1 MEALNHSLFLL
12 INATP
17 ASPTWLLALAL
28 ATFIAK
34 ALIAI
39 VPLLI
44 VALWLWGPR
53 DRVASQRVL
62 VLKTGMALIYALAIS
77 WCIGQ
82 LLPHPR
88 PFAIGLGYQFL
99 HHAPD
104 DSYPSYHGTTIFT
117 FALAFLFWHRR
128 WSGVILLAVGCAI
141 AWSRAYLGVH
151 WPMDMLGGFLVGLL
165 GCLASHLAW
174 QSYGARML
182 ATVHEL
188 YRALFALPIRKGW
201 IQD

>member
-1 MEALNHSLFLL
+1 MEELNRTLFMA

-17 ASPTWLLALAL
+17 DSPHWLLQLAI
-28 ATFIAK
+28 FIARD
-34 ALIAI
+34 LIAI

-62 VLKTGMALIYALAIS
+62 VLKTGIALLYALAIS
-77 WCIGQ
+77 WCVGQ

-88 PFAIGLGYQFL
+88 PFAINFGHQFL
-99 HHAPD
+99 VHAAD
-104 DSYPSYHGTTIFT
+104 DSYPSDHGTTIFT
-117 FALAFLFWHRR
+117 FALAFLLWHRL
-128 WSGVILLAVGCAI
+128 WSGIILMVVATAI
-141 AWSRAYLGVH
+141 AWSRVYLGVH
-151 WPMDMLGGFLVGLL
+151 WPMDMLGGFLVGML

-174 QSYGARML
+174 QLYGERL
-182 ATVHEL
+182 LNIINPL

-201 IQD
+201 TQG

>member
-1 MEALNHSLFLL
+1 MEELNRRLFIL
-12 INATP
+12 INATSD
-17 ASPTWLLALAL
+17 SPIWMLQL

-34 ALIAI
+34 DLIAI

-53 DRVASQRVL
+53 TQVKSQRVL

-77 WCIGQ
+77 WCVGQ

-88 PFAIGLGYQFL
+88 PFAMGLGHQFL
-99 HHAPD
+99 RHAAD
-104 DSYPSYHGTTIFT
+104 DSYPSDHGTTIFT
-117 FALAFLFWHRR
+117 FALAFIFWHRL
-128 WSGVILLAVGCAI
+128 WSGVILLGIGSVI
-141 AWSRAYLGVH
+141 AWSRVYLGVH

-174 QSYGARML
+174 QHYGNRML
-182 ATVHEL
+182 NVVNSL

-201 IQD
+201 VQN

>member
-1 MEALNHSLFLL
+1 MEELNRSLFIA

-17 ASPTWLLALAL
+17 ASPAWLLQL

-34 ALIAI
+34 DLIAI

-53 DRVASQRVL
+53 DQVSSQRVL
-62 VLKTGMALIYALAIS
+62 VLKTGMALLYALAIS
-77 WCIGQ
+77 WCVGQ

-99 HHAPD
+99 HHAAD
-104 DSYPSYHGTTIFT
+104 DSYPSDHGTTIFT
-117 FALAFLFWHRR
+117 FALAFVFWHRL
-128 WSGVILLAVGCAI
+128 WSGVVLMLAGIAI
-141 AWSRAYLGVH
+141 AWSRIYLGVH
-151 WPMDMLGGFLVGLL
+151 WPLDMLGGFLVGLL
-165 GCLASHLAW
+165 SCLASHLAW
-174 QSYGARML
+174 QIYGNRML
-182 ATVHEL
+182 AVINPL

>member
-1 MEALNHSLFLL
+1 MEALNNSLFLF

-17 ASPTWLLALAL
+17 ASPGWLLAL

-34 ALIAI
+34 DLIAI

-53 DRVASQRVL
+53 DQLKSQRVL
-62 VLKTGMALIYALAIS
+62 VLKTGMALIYALSIS
-77 WCIGQ
+77 WCVGQ
-82 LLPHPR
+82 LFPHPR

-104 DSYPSYHGTTIFT
+104 DSYPSDHGTTIFT
-117 FALAFLFWHRR
+117 FALAFIFWHRL
-128 WSGVILLAVGCAI
+128 WSGVMLMALGSAI
-141 AWSRAYLGVH
+141 AWSRVYLGVH

-174 QSYGARML
+174 QGYGARML
-182 ATVHEL
+182 AAINAL

>member
-1 MEALNHSLFLL
+1 MEELNRSLFIA

-17 ASPTWLLALAL
+17 ASPAWLLQL

-34 ALIAI
+34 DLIAI

-53 DRVASQRVL
+53 DQVSSQRVL
-62 VLKTGMALIYALAIS
+62 VLKTGMALLYALAIS
-77 WCIGQ
+77 WCVGQ

-88 PFAIGLGYQFL
+88 PFAIGFGHQFL
-99 HHAPD
+99 HHAAD
-104 DSYPSYHGTTIFT
+104 DSYPSDHGTTIFT
-117 FALAFLFWHRR
+117 FALAFIFWHRL
-128 WSGVILLAVGCAI
+128 WSGVILMLAGIAI
-141 AWSRAYLGVH
+141 AWSRIYLGVH

-165 GCLASHLAW
+165 SCLASHLAW
-174 QSYGARML
+174 QIYGERML
-182 ATVHEL
+182 AVINPL

-201 IQD
+201 TQD